1 MNSVI
6 IAGSCVVTWSAP
18 SPSSLTQS
26 QDAGTGRCF
35 WPPSWPDGG
44 AHWLTESP
52 ESCHSMRGADRPPT
66 APSGATDELDPA
78 AFTLEEASLDEVL
91 LAEHSRLLADP
102 DDLNLVA
109 ERTTISVRRSTW
121 SVAGDASEEDAALF
135 RGAAPNRES
144 AARIRAALARPVVDL
159 DRLAVTRPD
168 ARLRSRS
175 AELGSPEQ
183 QEHPRDRYR
192 DQDRQAVAGARDGL
206 ACRRGR
212 RRSPACD
219 RMALVLAQAL
229 ERDVRRR
236 TPRAGRYDVRTAGCR
251 GHGRARFA
259 PGRQRRGIRRRRE
272 TRTRPRARG
281 LYRGNSGGRYWVRTS
296 DLTDVNRAL

>member
-35 WPPSWPDGG
+35 WPSSWPDGG
-44 AHWLTESP
+44 AHWLSESP

-66 APSGATDELDPA
+66 APSGATGVVRRPA

-91 LAEHSRLLADP
+91 LAEHSRLLADR
-102 DDLNLVA
+102 DDLDLVA

-121 SVAGDASEEDAALF
+121 SVGSDASEEDAALL

-144 AARIRAALARPVVDL
+144 AARTRAALARPVVDL

-168 ARLRSRS
+168 ARLRNRS
-175 AELGSPEQ
+175 AELVRPE
-183 QEHPRDRYR
+183 EHRSTDEI
-192 DQDRQAVAGARDGL
+192 VA
-206 ACRRGR
+206 
-212 RRSPACD
+212 
-219 RMALVLAQAL
+219 
-229 ERDVRRR
+229 E
-236 TPRAGRYDVRTAGCR
+236 
-251 GHGRARFA
+251 
-259 PGRQRRGIRRRRE
+259 I
-272 TRTRPRARG
+272 
-281 LYRGNSGGRYWVRTS
+281 
-296 DLTDVNRAL
+296 